1 MRLKRPKRTIL
12 ILAGFTFL
20 LGSMFASKGWAY
32 QSLQQVYDN
41 AGPGGGYDKL
51 LELDPAEEYAGDL
64 SIPYGVTVCIQG
76 NGAKIIGLSSPDRA
90 IRVYGSG
97 LDIDRCI
104 FVGRETG
111 ANGIYFDS
119 NSYGQ
124 VTNNTIVD
132 FNNAGIKVYY
142 YNVSRGLV
150 IENNIITGCYYG
162 FYGEEGYLP
171 TYFAY
176 NDIWGNSGINYAYYC
191 PG

>member
-1 MRLKRPKRTIL
+1 
-12 ILAGFTFL
+12 
-20 LGSMFASKGWAY
+20 MFASKGWAY

-51 LELDPAEEYAGDL
+51 LELDPAEEYGGDL
-64 SIPYGVTVCIQG
+64 SIPPGVTVCIRG
-76 NGAKIIGLSSPDRA
+76 NGAKIIGLSFSDQA

-97 LDIDRCI
+97 LDIDHCV

-111 ANGIYFDS
+111 VNGIYFDS

-132 FNNAGIKVYY
+132 FNNAGIKIYY
-142 YNVSRGLV
+142 YNVSGGLT
-150 IENNIITGCYYG
+150 IENSIITGCYYG
-162 FYGEEGYLP
+162 LYCEEDYHP
-171 TYFAY
+171 TYVAY
-176 NDIWGNSGINYAYYC
+176 NDTWGNIGLNYAHYC